1 MGEFAKLDPLL
12 HSELRLAIM
21 STLLTMEEA
30 DFVYLREATGATA
43 GNLSVQIDKLSEAEA
58 ADGVQDNGDGVAGF
72 RCVRRGLE
80 VVSALSADT
89 TSASPF
95 LPIPKPLPRKGLRSL
110 TLRALTPSE
119 EVKGA
124 YHNGT

>member
-43 GNLSVQIDKLSEAEA
+43 GNLSVQIDKH
-58 ADGVQDNGDGVAGF
+58 DF
-72 RCVRRGLE
+72 
-80 VVSALSADT
+80 
-89 TSASPF
+89 ASLY

-110 TLRALTPSE
+110 LLRVLIPSTPSE
-119 EVKGA
+119 GVKGA
-124 YHNGT
+124 YHNGTKLREMLPLRQMDEEAMPFTGPVATVRR